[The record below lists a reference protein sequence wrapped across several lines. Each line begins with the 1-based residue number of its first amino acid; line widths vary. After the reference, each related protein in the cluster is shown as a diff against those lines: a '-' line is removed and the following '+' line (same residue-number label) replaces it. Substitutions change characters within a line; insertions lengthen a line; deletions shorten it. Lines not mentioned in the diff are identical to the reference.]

1 MGTAPSGTSRNGL
14 VCPVSRRAALTRVA
28 HAGAKPGKYDLL
40 ETVSGVPSGLTLEQ
54 IYLKANPE
62 AAEEGL
68 QAISTGLSRFLD
80 QYTKG

>member
-1 MGTAPSGTSRNGL
+1 MRVLCKVQHHTVLWVPPDI
-14 VCPVSRRAALTRVA
+14 CRRSNPEIL
-28 HAGAKPGKYDLL
+28 
-40 ETVSGVPSGLTLEQ
+40 SSVPSGLTLEQ

-62 AAEEGL
+62 AAQEGL